1 MPKAHPW
8 IGNPVL
14 RIAGTT
20 RDRIEAPVER
30 GGLAWVFTDTAG
42 RTDTSDPIEAIG
54 VERAR
59 ESMAAADLVLWL
71 GDDPPPASG
80 MIAVHARAD
89 DPDRTH
95 VPKTF
100 TRQSLP
106 AIR

>member
-1 MPKAHPW
+1 M
-8 IGNPVL
+8 L

-71 GDDPPPASG
+71 G
-80 MIAVHARAD
+80 MIR
-89 DPDRTH
+89 P
-95 VPKTF
+95 
-100 TRQSLP
+100 QLP
-106 AIR
+106 A